1 MWIYLLRHGAAEDQL
16 PGMADEDRKLTP
28 AGIDRLDAASAA
40 WQKLVPPP
48 AILLCSP
55 LVRARQ
61 TADIFAKAVGY
72 RGELRTE
79 PSLVPQA
86 MPEQTLT
93 VLEAELF
100 ARTESIALVGHEPH
114 LGYLL
119 GSLLTGH
126 TRMAIALKKGMLVGL
141 QTESA
146 TNVIAGLRFVLTQK
160 LAATLT

>member
-1 MWIYLLRHGAAEDQL
+1 M
-16 PGMADEDRKLTP
+16 
-28 AGIDRLDAASAA
+28 
-40 WQKLVPPP
+40 
-48 AILLCSP
+48 
-55 LVRARQ
+55 
-61 TADIFAKAVGY
+61 
-72 RGELRTE
+72 
-79 PSLVPQA
+79 PQA